1 MIALIYLLAI
11 VTANLIITALGP
23 AYSIVTA
30 FVFIGLDLTLRD
42 KLHDVWQG
50 KKLVRK
56 MAILILSG
64 SLISYVLNTAS
75 WRIGLASALA
85 FGLAAIVDTFF
96 YDLLKNKK
104 WLIKV
109 NGSNL
114 PSALVD
120 SIVFPT
126 LAFGVFAPVII
137 LGQFAAKVF
146 GGAWWSFVVFLFR
159 PNRKDSVLQR
169 R

>member
-159 PNRKDSVLQR
+159 PNRKDSVL
-169 R
+169 

>member
-1 MIALIYLLAI
+1 MIVTIYLLAI
-11 VTANLIITALGP
+11 VSANLIITALGP

-30 FVFIGLDLTLRD
+30 FIFIGLDLTLRD
-42 KLHDVWQG
+42 KLHDAWQG
-50 KKLVRK
+50 KKLVQK
-56 MAILILSG
+56 MALLILGG
-64 SLISYVLNTAS
+64 SLISYALNTAS

-104 WLIKV
+104 WLVRV

-146 GGAWWSFVVFLFR
+146 GGGLWSFVISSFR
-159 PNRKDSVLQR
+159 R
-169 R
+169 